1 MPKEKFGEKVFKIE
15 WFSMGLLRRRTCKF
29 YQVSQQDVFKVSF
42 IRVLSCAFGFQKAFL
57 QTNVWITLSCDLMGF
72 ELELFMNKLCILKM
86 NSPTCTWIYHV
97 CNFLYCSEIFYIFLS
112 FYAVI

>member
-29 YQVSQQDVFKVSF
+29 YQVSQQNVFKVSF

-57 QTNVWITLSCDLMGF
+57 QTNVWITLLWFNGLWVKVIYELIVYIKNEFSNLHMNISCM
-72 ELELFMNKLCILKM
+72 
-86 NSPTCTWIYHV
+86 
-97 CNFLYCSEIFYIFLS
+97 
-112 FYAVI
+112 